1 LSTIRDSDKII
12 VLKDGVLTEVGNH
25 EELLKNYPEGIYHG
39 FVQKQ
44 ASAEEGSGPGAKKS
58 IKAVVRAETI
68 NKKAGLVLEDDME
81 IEEEFD
87 PEEKE
92 KLKTMLEKDAIEEEK
107 EKEFEQSIK
116 DGAFSRLIPYNTPF
130 YFIYIA
136 IFFNILDG
144 AASPLFG
151 VIFSKILDILALE
164 IDFEGENPAGLPLA
178 DVKSRT
184 RILCILCGVLGF
196 VMFLSNAI
204 SKFLFGT
211 VGENVT
217 LAIRK
222 ALYKSILEKNIGFF
236 DFRENGASVLTS
248 AMAEDTSIIN
258 GVSTESLG
266 PAMDGLFALLV
277 GIGIGF
283 AYSWKVSLI
292 CLGLAPLMVLGSIME
307 MQATQGGA
315 NDEEGQKAVKE
326 ANLICGDAIVNYKT
340 VQSFGH
346 EELIVNLYER
356 LLTPIRATSTFA
368 HIMSGVGYGF
378 S

>member
-1 LSTIRDSDKII
+1 M
-12 VLKDGVLTEVGNH
+12 LTEMGNH

-39 FVQKQ
+39 FVKKQ
-44 ASAEEGSGPGAKKS
+44 ESAEAETGPGAKKS

-68 NKKAGLVLEDDME
+68 NKKAATLIEDDME

-92 KLKTMLEKDAIEEEK
+92 KLKSMLEKDKVEAEK
-107 EKEFEQSIK
+107 DKEFEKSIK
-116 DGAFSRLIPYNTPF
+116 EGAFSRLIPYNTPF

-164 IDFEGENPAGLPLA
+164 IDFGGERSNPAAMPVE

-184 RILCILCGVLGF
+184 AILCALCGVLGF

-204 SKFLFGT
+204 AKFLFGT

-217 LAIRK
+217 LSIRK
-222 ALYKSILEKNIGFF
+222 ALYKSILEKNVGFF

-266 PAMDGLFALLV
+266 PALDGMFAMLV

-283 AYSWKVSLI
+283 AYSWKLSLI
-292 CLGLAPLMVLGSIME
+292 CLGLAPLMVLGSVME
-307 MQATQGGA
+307 MQATQGG
-315 NDEEGQKAVKE
+315 V
-326 ANLICGDAIVNYKT
+326 
-340 VQSFGH
+340 
-346 EELIVNLYER
+346 
-356 LLTPIRATSTFA
+356 
-368 HIMSGVGYGF
+368 
-378 S
+378 